1 MNQDKKKIEKIFNK
15 IDKLATKGKDQ
26 IQEYYKLI
34 DELVDKGEYSYLE
47 QCLCRF
53 YEIEA
58 SSFSNVG
65 DIKTK
70 TWNDILFLT
79 NTSFSKKLKKLYD
92 SKNVYQ
98 IAFDIHSDSASIVG
112 LTTSLPLS
120 ITYSVTSSTQSII
133 PSKSGNYVYLNTNDP
148 LITASQSLFGIYK
161 LDIFRAEWDTVDG
174 TYQPIPRSLTPLQTI
189 EVSATQSLYQTEIPL
204 SHGREYLV
212 KSYSRRSLP
221 NTFVRLNYKLTI
233 TKDSLIGKIV
243 EIDTFTQ
250 KGEYFLQNKEFAKV
264 MSNRTTYLEAM
275 KTGATQ
281 SYIITSE
288 SPSLSEEQNLINRY
302 KIAVEYLLS

>member
-34 DELVDKGEYSYLE
+34 DELIDKGEYSYLE
-47 QCLCRF
+47 QCLSKF

-58 SSFSNVG
+58 SSFNNVV
-65 DIKTK
+65 DVKTK

-98 IAFDIHSDSASIVG
+98 TAFDIHSDSASIVG

-120 ITYSVTSSTQSII
+120 ITYSVTSSTQSVI
-133 PSKSGNYVYLNTNDP
+133 PSKNGNYVYLNTNDE
-148 LITASQSLFGIYK
+148 SVYK
-161 LDIFRAEWDTVDG
+161 LDIFRAEWDMVDG

-189 EVSATQSLYQTEIPL
+189 EVFATQSLYQTEIPL

-212 KSYSRRSLP
+212 KSYSRKSLP

-264 MSNRTTYLEAM
+264 MGNRTTYLEAI
-275 KTGATQ
+275 KTGSTQ
-281 SYIITSE
+281 SYIVTSE

>member
-34 DELVDKGEYSYLE
+34 DELIDKGEYSYLE
-47 QCLCRF
+47 QCLSKF

-58 SSFSNVG
+58 SSFSNVV

-98 IAFDIHSDSASIVG
+98 ISFDIHSDSASIVG
-112 LTTSLPLS
+112 LTVSLPLS
-120 ITYSVTSSTQSII
+120 ITYSTTSSTQSVI
-133 PSKSGNYVYLNTNDP
+133 PSKNGNYVYLNTNDE
-148 LITASQSLFGIYK
+148 GVYK
-161 LDIFRAEWDTVDG
+161 LDIFRAEWDMVDG

-189 EVSATQSLYQTEIPL
+189 EVFATQSLYQTEIPL

-212 KSYSRRSLP
+212 KSYSRKSLP

-233 TKDSLIGKIV
+233 IKDSLIGKIV

-264 MSNRTTYLEAM
+264 MGNRTT
-275 KTGATQ
+275 
-281 SYIITSE
+281 
-288 SPSLSEEQNLINRY
+288 
-302 KIAVEYLLS
+302 

>member
-34 DELVDKGEYSYLE
+34 DELIDKGEYSYLE
-47 QCLCRF
+47 QCLSKF

-58 SSFSNVG
+58 SSFSNVV
-65 DIKTK
+65 DVKTK

-79 NTSFSKKLKKLYD
+79 NSSFSKKLKKLYD

-112 LTTSLPLS
+112 LTVSLPLS
-120 ITYSVTSSTQSII
+120 ITYSTTSSTQSVI
-133 PSKSGNYVYLNTNDP
+133 PSKNGNYVYLNTNDE
-148 LITASQSLFGIYK
+148 SVYK
-161 LDIFRAEWDTVDG
+161 LDIFRAEWDIVDG
-174 TYQPIPRSLTPLQTI
+174 IYQPIPRSLKQLQTI
-189 EVSATQSLYQTEIPL
+189 EVFATQSLYQTEIPI

-212 KSYSRRSLP
+212 KSYSRKSLP

-264 MSNRTTYLEAM
+264 MGNRVTYLEAI

-288 SPSLSEEQNLINRY
+288 SLSLSEEQNLINRY

>member
-1 MNQDKKKIEKIFNK
+1 MNQDRKKIEKIFNK

-34 DELVDKGEYSYLE
+34 DELIDKGEYSYLE
-47 QCLCRF
+47 QCLSKF

-58 SSFSNVG
+58 SSFTNVV

-79 NTSFSKKLKKLYD
+79 NSSFSKKLKKLYD

-98 IAFDIHSDSASIVG
+98 IAFDIHSDSASIIG
-112 LTTSLPLS
+112 LTISSPLS
-120 ITYSVTSSTQSII
+120 ITYSTTSSTQSVI
-133 PSKSGNYVYLNTNDP
+133 PSKNGNYVYLNTNDE
-148 LITASQSLFGIYK
+148 GVHK
-161 LDIFRAEWDTVDG
+161 LDIFRAEWDMVDG
-174 TYQPIPRSLTPLQTI
+174 TYQPIPRSLSQLQTI
-189 EVSATQSLYQTEIPL
+189 EVFATQSLYQTEIPL
-204 SHGREYLV
+204 SHGREYLI
-212 KSYSRRSLP
+212 KSYSRRP
-221 NTFVRLNYKLTI
+221 IPDTFVRLNYKLTI

-243 EIDTFTQ
+243 EIDTFTE

-264 MSNRTTYLEAM
+264 MGNRTTYLEAI

-281 SYIITSE
+281 SYIVTSE
-288 SPSLSEEQNLINRY
+288 NISLSEEQNLINRY
-302 KIAVEYLLS
+302 KIAIEYLLS

>member
-98 IAFDIHSDSASIVG
+98 IAFDIHSDSASIIG

>member
-1 MNQDKKKIEKIFNK
+1 LNNLIDIYKSCRKENNIWLVNEICFLKVVEFWFTYFEYVIDIYEEEGIEITNLLNPNLKKSIFHAFDSNKLFHKEKKSKIEKIFNK

-47 QCLCRF
+47 QCLCIF

-98 IAFDIHSDSASIVG
+98 TAFDIHSDSVSIVG
-112 LTTSLPLS
+112 LVVSSPLS
-120 ITYSVTSSTQSII
+120 IT
-133 PSKSGNYVYLNTNDP
+133 PSG
-148 LITASQSLFGIYK
+148 Q
-161 LDIFRAEWDTVDG
+161 
-174 TYQPIPRSLTPLQTI
+174 
-189 EVSATQSLYQTEIPL
+189 
-204 SHGREYLV
+204 
-212 KSYSRRSLP
+212 
-221 NTFVRLNYKLTI
+221 
-233 TKDSLIGKIV
+233 
-243 EIDTFTQ
+243 
-250 KGEYFLQNKEFAKV
+250 FLRQ
-264 MSNRTTYLEAM
+264 
-275 KTGATQ
+275 
-281 SYIITSE
+281 
-288 SPSLSEEQNLINRY
+288 
-302 KIAVEYLLS
+302 

>member
-34 DELVDKGEYSYLE
+34 DELIDKGEYSYLE
-47 QCLCRF
+47 QCLSKF

-58 SSFSNVG
+58 SSFSNVV

-79 NTSFSKKLKKLYD
+79 NSSFSKKLKKLYD

-112 LTTSLPLS
+112 LTVSLPLS
-120 ITYSVTSSTQSII
+120 ITYSTTSSTQSVT
-133 PSKSGNYVYLNTNDP
+133 PSKNGNYVYLNTNDE
-148 LITASQSLFGIYK
+148 SVYK
-161 LDIFRAEWDTVDG
+161 LDIFRAEWDMVDG
-174 TYQPIPRSLTPLQTI
+174 TYQPIPRSLKQLQTI
-189 EVSATQSLYQTEIPL
+189 EVFATQSLYQTEIPI

-212 KSYSRRSLP
+212 KSYSRKSLP

-264 MSNRTTYLEAM
+264 MGNRVTYLEAI

-288 SPSLSEEQNLINRY
+288 SLSLSEEQNLINRY

>member
-34 DELVDKGEYSYLE
+34 DELIDKGEYSYLE
-47 QCLCRF
+47 QCLSKF

-58 SSFSNVG
+58 SSFSNVV
-65 DIKTK
+65 DVKTK

-79 NTSFSKKLKKLYD
+79 NSSFSKKLKKLYD

-112 LTTSLPLS
+112 LTVSLPLS
-120 ITYSVTSSTQSII
+120 ITYSTTSSTQSVI
-133 PSKSGNYVYLNTNDP
+133 PSKNGNYVYLNTNDE
-148 LITASQSLFGIYK
+148 SVYK
-161 LDIFRAEWDTVDG
+161 LDIFRAEWDMVDG
-174 TYQPIPRSLTPLQTI
+174 IYQPIPRSLKQLQTI
-189 EVSATQSLYQTEIPL
+189 EVFATQSLYQTEIPI

-212 KSYSRRSLP
+212 KSYSRKSLP

-264 MSNRTTYLEAM
+264 MGNRVTYLEAI

-288 SPSLSEEQNLINRY
+288 SLSLSEEQNLINRY

>member
-34 DELVDKGEYSYLE
+34 DELIDKGEYSYLE
-47 QCLCRF
+47 QCLSKF

-58 SSFSNVG
+58 TSFSNVG

-112 LTTSLPLS
+112 LTVSLPLS
-120 ITYSVTSSTQSII
+120 ITYSTTSSTQSII
-133 PSKSGNYVYLNTNDP
+133 PSKNGNYVYLNTNDP

-189 EVSATQSLYQTEIPL
+189 EVFATQSLYQTEIPL

-212 KSYSRRSLP
+212 KSYSRKPLP
-221 NTFVRLNYKLTI
+221 NADVRLNYKLTI
-233 TKDSLIGKIV
+233 TKNSLIGKIV

-264 MSNRTTYLEAM
+264 MGNRTTYLEAM

>member
-1 MNQDKKKIEKIFNK
+1 MNQDKKKIEKIFSR

-34 DELVDKGEYSYLE
+34 DELIDKGEYSYLE
-47 QCLCRF
+47 QCLSKF
-53 YEIEA
+53 YEIEV
-58 SSFSNVG
+58 SSFSNVV
-65 DIKTK
+65 DIKNK

-98 IAFDIHSDSASIVG
+98 IAFDIHSDSASIIG

-120 ITYSVTSSTQSII
+120 ITYSTTSSTQSVI
-133 PSKSGNYVYLNTNDP
+133 PSKNGNYVYLNTNDE
-148 LITASQSLFGIYK
+148 SVYK
-161 LDIFRAEWDTVDG
+161 LDIFRAEWDIVDG
-174 TYQPIPRSLTPLQTI
+174 TYQPIPRSLKQLQTI
-189 EVSATQSLYQTEIPL
+189 EVFATQSLYQTEIPI

-212 KSYSRRSLP
+212 KSYSRKSSP
-221 NTFVRLNYKLTI
+221 NSFVKLNYKLTL

-250 KGEYFLQNKEFAKV
+250 KAEYFLQNKEFAKV
-264 MSNRTTYLEAM
+264 MGNRTTYLEAI

-288 SPSLSEEQNLINRY
+288 SLSLSEEQNLINRY

>member
-34 DELVDKGEYSYLE
+34 DELIDKGEYSYLE
-47 QCLCRF
+47 QCLSKF

-58 SSFSNVG
+58 SSFSNVV

-79 NTSFSKKLKKLYD
+79 NSSFSKKLKKLYD

-112 LTTSLPLS
+112 LTVSLPLS
-120 ITYSVTSSTQSII
+120 ITYSTTSSTQSVT
-133 PSKSGNYVYLNTNDP
+133 PSKNGNYVYLNTNDE
-148 LITASQSLFGIYK
+148 SVYK
-161 LDIFRAEWDTVDG
+161 LDIFRAEWDMVDG
-174 TYQPIPRSLTPLQTI
+174 IYQPIPRSLKQLQTI
-189 EVSATQSLYQTEIPL
+189 EVFATQSLYQTEIPI

-212 KSYSRRSLP
+212 KSYSRKSLP

-264 MSNRTTYLEAM
+264 MGNRVTYLEAI

-288 SPSLSEEQNLINRY
+288 SLSLSEEQNLINRY

>member
-1 MNQDKKKIEKIFNK
+1 MNQDKKKIEKIFSR

-34 DELVDKGEYSYLE
+34 DELIDKGEYSYLE
-47 QCLCRF
+47 QCLSKF
-53 YEIEA
+53 YEIEV
-58 SSFSNVG
+58 SSFSNVV
-65 DIKTK
+65 DIKNK

-98 IAFDIHSDSASIVG
+98 IAFDIHSDSASIIG

-120 ITYSVTSSTQSII
+120 ITYSTTSSTQSVI
-133 PSKSGNYVYLNTNDP
+133 PSKNGNYVYLNTNDE
-148 LITASQSLFGIYK
+148 SVYK
-161 LDIFRAEWDTVDG
+161 LDIFRAEWDIVDG
-174 TYQPIPRSLTPLQTI
+174 TYQPIPRSLKQLQTI
-189 EVSATQSLYQTEIPL
+189 EVFATQSLYQTQIPI

-212 KSYSRRSLP
+212 KSYSRKASP
-221 NTFVRLNYKLTI
+221 NSFVKLNYKLTL

-264 MSNRTTYLEAM
+264 MGNRTTYLEAI

-288 SPSLSEEQNLINRY
+288 NLSLSEEQNLINRY

>member
-1 MNQDKKKIEKIFNK
+1 MNQDKKKIEKIFSR

-34 DELVDKGEYSYLE
+34 DELIDKGEYSYLE
-47 QCLCRF
+47 QCLSKF
-53 YEIEA
+53 YEIEVG
-58 SSFSNVG
+58 SFNNVV

-112 LTTSLPLS
+112 LTVSLPLS
-120 ITYSVTSSTQSII
+120 ITYSTTSSTQSVI
-133 PSKSGNYVYLNTNDP
+133 PSKNGNYVYLNTNDE
-148 LITASQSLFGIYK
+148 SVYK
-161 LDIFRAEWDTVDG
+161 LDIFRAEWDMVDG
-174 TYQPIPRSLTPLQTI
+174 TYQPIPRSLKQLQTI
-189 EVSATQSLYQTEIPL
+189 EVFATQSLYQTEIPI

-212 KSYSRRSLP
+212 KSYSRKSSP
-221 NTFVRLNYKLTI
+221 NSFVKLNYKLTL

-264 MSNRTTYLEAM
+264 MGNRTTYLEAI
-275 KTGATQ
+275 KTGDTQ

-288 SPSLSEEQNLINRY
+288 SLSLSEEQNLINRY

>member
-1 MNQDKKKIEKIFNK
+1 MNQDKKKIEKIFSR

-34 DELVDKGEYSYLE
+34 DELIDKGEYSYLN
-47 QCLCRF
+47 QCLSIF
-53 YEIEA
+53 YEIEV
-58 SSFSNVG
+58 SSFSNVV

-98 IAFDIHSDSASIVG
+98 IAFDIHSDSASILG
-112 LTTSLPLS
+112 LTVSSPLS
-120 ITYSVTSSTQSII
+120 ITYSTTSSTQSVT
-133 PSKSGNYVYLNTNDP
+133 PSKNGNYVYLNTNDP

-161 LDIFRAEWDTVDG
+161 LDIFRAEWDIVDG
-174 TYQPIPRSLTPLQTI
+174 TYQPIPRSLKQLQTI
-189 EVSATQSLYQTEIPL
+189 EVFATQSLYQTEIPI

-212 KSYSRRSLP
+212 KSYSRRLLP

-243 EIDTFTQ
+243 EIDTFSQ
-250 KGEYFLQNKEFAKV
+250 KGEYFLQNKEFARV
-264 MSNRTTYLEAM
+264 MGNRTTYLEAI

-281 SYIITSE
+281 SYIVTSE
-288 SPSLSEEQNLINRY
+288 NLSLSEEQNLINRY

>member
-34 DELVDKGEYSYLE
+34 DELIDKGEYSYLE
-47 QCLCRF
+47 QCLSKF

-58 SSFSNVG
+58 SSFSNVV

-98 IAFDIHSDSASIVG
+98 ISFDIHSDSASIVG
-112 LTTSLPLS
+112 LTVSLPLS
-120 ITYSVTSSTQSII
+120 ITYSTTSSTQSVI
-133 PSKSGNYVYLNTNDP
+133 PSKNGNYVYLNTNDE
-148 LITASQSLFGIYK
+148 GVYK
-161 LDIFRAEWDTVDG
+161 LDIFRAEWDMVDG

-189 EVSATQSLYQTEIPL
+189 EVFATQSLYQTEIPL

-212 KSYSRRSLP
+212 KSYSRKSLP

-233 TKDSLIGKIV
+233 IKDSLIGKIV

-264 MSNRTTYLEAM
+264 MGNRTTYLEAM

-288 SPSLSEEQNLINRY
+288 SLSLSEEQNLINRY

>member
-34 DELVDKGEYSYLE
+34 DEIIDKGEYSYLE
-47 QCLCRF
+47 QCLSKF

-58 SSFSNVG
+58 TSFSNVG

-120 ITYSVTSSTQSII
+120 ITYSVTSSTQSVI
-133 PSKSGNYVYLNTNDP
+133 PSKNGNYVYLNTNDP

>member
-34 DELVDKGEYSYLE
+34 DELIDKGEYSYLE
-47 QCLCRF
+47 QCLSKF

-58 SSFSNVG
+58 SSFSNVV
-65 DIKTK
+65 DVKTK

-79 NTSFSKKLKKLYD
+79 NSSFSKKLKKLYD

-112 LTTSLPLS
+112 LTVSLPLS
-120 ITYSVTSSTQSII
+120 ITYSTTSSTQSVI
-133 PSKSGNYVYLNTNDP
+133 PSKNGNYVYLNTNDE
-148 LITASQSLFGIYK
+148 SVYK
-161 LDIFRAEWDTVDG
+161 LDIFRAEWDIVDG
-174 TYQPIPRSLTPLQTI
+174 IYQPIPRSLKQLQTI
-189 EVSATQSLYQTEIPL
+189 EVFATQSLYQTEIPI

-212 KSYSRRSLP
+212 KSYSRKSQP

-264 MSNRTTYLEAM
+264 MGNRVTYLEAI

-288 SPSLSEEQNLINRY
+288 SLSLSEEQNLINRY

>member
-34 DELVDKGEYSYLE
+34 DELIDKGEYSYLE

-98 IAFDIHSDSASIVG
+98 TAFDIHSDSASIVG

-120 ITYSVTSSTQSII
+120 ITYSTTSSTQSVT
-133 PSKSGNYVYLNTNDP
+133 PSKNGNYVYLNTNDE
-148 LITASQSLFGIYK
+148 SVYK

-250 KGEYFLQNKEFAKV
+250 RGEYFLQNKEFAKV
-264 MSNRTTYLEAM
+264 MGNRTTYLEAI

-288 SPSLSEEQNLINRY
+288 SSSLSEEQNLINRY
-302 KIAVEYLLS
+302 KIGVEYLLS

>member
-1 MNQDKKKIEKIFNK
+1 MNQDRKKIEKIFNK

-34 DELVDKGEYSYLE
+34 DELIDKGEYSYLE
-47 QCLCRF
+47 QCLSKF

-58 SSFSNVG
+58 SSFTNVV

-79 NTSFSKKLKKLYD
+79 NSSFSKKLKKLYD

-98 IAFDIHSDSASIVG
+98 IAFDIHSDSASIIG
-112 LTTSLPLS
+112 LTISSPLS
-120 ITYSVTSSTQSII
+120 ITYSTTSSTQSVI
-133 PSKSGNYVYLNTNDP
+133 PSKNGNYVYLNTNDE
-148 LITASQSLFGIYK
+148 GVYK
-161 LDIFRAEWDTVDG
+161 LDIFRAEWDMVDG
-174 TYQPIPRSLTPLQTI
+174 TYQPIPRSLSQLQTI
-189 EVSATQSLYQTEIPL
+189 EVFATQSLYQTEIPL
-204 SHGREYLV
+204 SHGREYLI
-212 KSYSRRSLP
+212 KSYSRRP
-221 NTFVRLNYKLTI
+221 IPDTFVRLNYKLTI

-243 EIDTFTQ
+243 EIDTFTE

-264 MSNRTTYLEAM
+264 MGNRTTYLEAI

-281 SYIITSE
+281 SYIVTSE
-288 SPSLSEEQNLINRY
+288 NISLSEEQNLINRY
-302 KIAVEYLLS
+302 KIAIEYLLS

>member
-34 DELVDKGEYSYLE
+34 DELIDKGEYSYLE
-47 QCLCRF
+47 QCLSKF

-58 SSFSNVG
+58 SSFSNVV

-112 LTTSLPLS
+112 FTVSSPLS
-120 ITYSVTSSTQSII
+120 ITYSTTSSTQSVI
-133 PSKSGNYVYLNTNDP
+133 PSKNGNYVYLNTNDE
-148 LITASQSLFGIYK
+148 SVYK
-161 LDIFRAEWDTVDG
+161 LDIFRAEWDMVDG

-189 EVSATQSLYQTEIPL
+189 EVFATQSLYQTEIPL

-212 KSYSRRSLP
+212 KSYSRKPLP
-221 NTFVRLNYKLTI
+221 ESFVRLNYKLTV

-250 KGEYFLQNKEFAKV
+250 KAEYFLQNKEFAKV
-264 MSNRTTYLEAM
+264 MGNRTTYLEAM

-288 SPSLSEEQNLINRY
+288 NLSLSEEQNLINRY

>member
-34 DELVDKGEYSYLE
+34 DELIDKGEYSYLE
-47 QCLCRF
+47 QCLSRF

-58 SSFSNVG
+58 SSFSNVV

-98 IAFDIHSDSASIVG
+98 ISFDIHSDSASILG
-112 LTTSLPLS
+112 LTVSLPLS
-120 ITYSVTSSTQSII
+120 ITYSTTSSTQSVI
-133 PSKSGNYVYLNTNDP
+133 PSKNGNYVYLNTNDE
-148 LITASQSLFGIYK
+148 GVYK
-161 LDIFRAEWDTVDG
+161 LDIFRAEWDMIDG

-189 EVSATQSLYQTEIPL
+189 EVFATQSLYQTEIPL

-212 KSYSRRSLP
+212 KSYSRKSSP

-233 TKDSLIGKIV
+233 SKNSLIGKIV

-250 KGEYFLQNKEFAKV
+250 KAEYFLQNKEFAKV
-264 MSNRTTYLEAM
+264 MGNRTTYLEAM

-288 SPSLSEEQNLINRY
+288 SLSLSEEQNLINRY

>member
-34 DELVDKGEYSYLE
+34 DELIDKGEYSYLE
-47 QCLCRF
+47 QCLSKF

-58 SSFSNVG
+58 TSFSNVG

-98 IAFDIHSDSASIVG
+98 TAFDIHSDSASIVG

-120 ITYSVTSSTQSII
+120 ITYSTTSSTQSVT
-133 PSKSGNYVYLNTNDP
+133 PSKNGNYVYLNTNDE
-148 LITASQSLFGIYK
+148 SVYK
-161 LDIFRAEWDTVDG
+161 LDIFRAEWDMVDG
-174 TYQPIPRSLTPLQTI
+174 TYQPIPRSLIPLQTI
-189 EVSATQSLYQTEIPL
+189 EVFATQSLYQTEIPI

-212 KSYSRRSLP
+212 KSYSRKSLP

-233 TKDSLIGKIV
+233 TKNSLIGKIV
-243 EIDTFTQ
+243 EIDTLTQ

-264 MSNRTTYLEAM
+264 MGNRTTYLEAM

>member
-98 IAFDIHSDSASIVG
+98 IAFDIHSDSASIIG

-302 KIAVEYLLS
+302 KIAIEYLLS

>member
-34 DELVDKGEYSYLE
+34 DELIDKGEYSYLE
-47 QCLCRF
+47 QCLCIF

-98 IAFDIHSDSASIVG
+98 TAFDIHSDSASIVG

-120 ITYSVTSSTQSII
+120 ITYSTTSSTQSVT
-133 PSKSGNYVYLNTNDP
+133 PSKNGNYVYLNTNDE
-148 LITASQSLFGIYK
+148 SVYK
-161 LDIFRAEWDTVDG
+161 LDIFRAEWDMVDG

-264 MSNRTTYLEAM
+264 MGNRTTYLEAI

>member
-34 DELVDKGEYSYLE
+34 DELIDKGEYSYLE
-47 QCLCRF
+47 QCLCIF

-98 IAFDIHSDSASIVG
+98 TAFDIHSDSASIVG

-120 ITYSVTSSTQSII
+120 ITYSTTSSTQSVT
-133 PSKSGNYVYLNTNDP
+133 PSKNGNYVYLNTNDE
-148 LITASQSLFGIYK
+148 SVYK
-161 LDIFRAEWDTVDG
+161 LDIFRAEWDMVDG
-174 TYQPIPRSLTPLQTI
+174 TYQPIPRSLIPLQTI
-189 EVSATQSLYQTEIPL
+189 EVFATQSLYQTEIPI

-212 KSYSRRSLP
+212 KSYSRKSLP

-233 TKDSLIGKIV
+233 TKNSLIGKIV
-243 EIDTFTQ
+243 EIDTLTQ

-264 MSNRTTYLEAM
+264 MGNRTTYLEAI

-281 SYIITSE
+281 SYIINSE

>member
-1 MNQDKKKIEKIFNK
+1 MNQDKKKIEKIFNR

-34 DELVDKGEYSYLE
+34 DELIDKGEYSHLE
-47 QCLCRF
+47 QCLSKF

-58 SSFSNVG
+58 SSFSNVV

-98 IAFDIHSDSASIVG
+98 IAFDIHSDSASILG
-112 LTTSLPLS
+112 LTVSLPLS
-120 ITYSVTSSTQSII
+120 ITYSTTSSTQSVI
-133 PSKSGNYVYLNTNDP
+133 PSKNGNYVYLNTNDE
-148 LITASQSLFGIYK
+148 SVYK
-161 LDIFRAEWDTVDG
+161 LDIFRAEWDMVDG

-189 EVSATQSLYQTEIPL
+189 EVFATQSLYQTEIPL

-212 KSYSRRSLP
+212 KSYSRKPLP
-221 NTFVRLNYKLTI
+221 ESFVRLNYKLTV

-250 KGEYFLQNKEFAKV
+250 KAEYFLQNKEFAKV
-264 MSNRTTYLEAM
+264 MGNRTTYLEAM

-288 SPSLSEEQNLINRY
+288 NLSLSEEQNLINRY